1 MPASSSKLIVGV
13 FDSGVG
19 GLTVM
24 QELRRSAPGHDYIY
38 LGDTARLPY
47 GTKSA
52 RTVRSYALLS
62 TRALLDRRID
72 VLIVT
77 GNTSSSF
84 ALHFLDQAY
93 SDLPVFGV
101 ICT

>member
-1 MPASSSKLIVGV
+1 MSMSSSKLIVGV

-24 QELRRSAPGHDYIY
+24 RALRRAAPGHDYIY

-62 TRALLDRRID
+62 TQALVDRGID
-72 VLIVT
+72 VLIVAC
-77 GNTSSSF
+77 NTASSF
-84 ALHFLDQAY
+84 AL
-93 SDLPVFGV
+93 DLLAQ
-101 ICT
+101 T